1 MREFP
6 HIYPGTGMPSIT
18 PRHGKN
24 RPHGE
29 FEIGGSCEKS
39 HKPTSRSS
47 RLWPHIW
54 PCYAVPGAWPC
65 GGDTGGV
72 TSAVRHEA
80 AGLQQPDRRS
90 CGPYGRV
97 LAIRGGGGECEGSF
111 PRKRRL
117 ETPFVTSAHG
127 PPPVAIA
134 RRVELDV
141 QSRVRLVLDTEASRP
156 GGGPV
161 LTAAVILRWLRGRL
175 APRTP
180 TCIAARNVFT
190 VFVTVVV
197 IESGPLITPIRGVI

>member
-1 MREFP
+1 MA
-6 HIYPGTGMPSIT
+6 GIT

-24 RPHGE
+24 LPHGE
-29 FEIGGSCEKS
+29 CEIGGSCEKS
-39 HKPTSRSS
+39 HERTAYGS
-47 RLWPHIW
+47 RLWPHMW

-65 GGDTGGV
+65 GGDMGGV
-72 TSAVRHEA
+72 TSAVRYEA
-80 AGLQQPDRRS
+80 AGSQQPDRRS

-134 RRVELDV
+134 RRAELDV
-141 QSRVRLVLDTEASRP
+141 QSRVRLVLDSEASRP

-161 LTAAVILRWLRGRL
+161 LSAAAACRL
-175 APRTP
+175 LCGPPAPRTP
-180 TCIAARNVFT
+180 TSIAARK
-190 VFVTVVV
+190 
-197 IESGPLITPIRGVI
+197 PLCDRFCFKSWVALGRSKPGNF

>member
-1 MREFP
+1 MA
-6 HIYPGTGMPSIT
+6 GIT

-29 FEIGGSCEKS
+29 CEIGGSCEKS
-39 HKPTSRSS
+39 HELAAYGS

-90 CGPYGRV
+90 CGHGRRG
-97 LAIRGGGGECEGSF
+97 LAIRGGGGEYEGAF

-117 ETPFVTSAHG
+117 ETPFVRSTHRGAPAAIDCTSSG
-127 PPPVAIA
+127 TRRAITW
-134 RRVELDV
+134 
-141 QSRVRLVLDTEASRP
+141 SVRPHCRGQPRWRWSRP
-156 GGGPV
+156 ERRRCLSV
-161 LTAAVILRWLRGRL
+161 AQRTASPADPDPHELSKV
-175 APRTP
+175 
-180 TCIAARNVFT
+180 
-190 VFVTVVV
+190 
-197 IESGPLITPIRGVI
+197 

>member
-6 HIYPGTGMPSIT
+6 RVYPGTGMPGIT

-29 FEIGGSCEKS
+29 CEIGGSCEKS
-39 HKPTSRSS
+39 HEPTTRGS
-47 RLWPHIW
+47 RLWPPMR
-54 PCYAVPGAWPC
+54 PCYAVPGGRPC

-80 AGLQQPDRRS
+80 AGMQQPDRRS
-90 CGPYGRV
+90 CGHGRRG
-97 LAIRGGGGECEGSF
+97 LAIRGGGGEYEGAF

-117 ETPFVTSAHG
+117 ETPFVRSTHRGA
-127 PPPVAIA
+127 PAAIA

-141 QSRVRLVLDTEASRP
+141 QSRGRCVLTAEASRG

-161 LTAAVILRWLRGRL
+161 LSAAAICRSLRGPL
-175 APRTP
+175 AKRTP
-180 TCIAARNVFT
+180 NLHGSRKSSVT
-190 VFVTVVV
+190 VFFKTFVLN
-197 IESGPLITPIRGVI
+197 SG